1 MPAAKMIAKNTP
13 ESIINVRHQKKRPKE
28 LEHHIL
34 MLTHP
39 RSSKK
44 QRKAAALCKN
54 SLQLTFPA
62 QRHITLWLYSVLGIF
77 LF

>member
-44 QRKAAALCKN
+44 Q
-54 SLQLTFPA
+54 
-62 QRHITLWLYSVLGIF
+62 
-77 LF
+77 